1 MNGYEIP
8 ASNQSVIASQ
18 CVAVTAH
25 ARIEDLQSQ
34 LYTER
39 AEIAELKEH
48 ISDLES
54 VEKTCEE
61 LRAEITELKE
71 HISDL
76 ENVVE
81 THEDLSERLEAA
93 ESLTGRAEIVH
104 ETMRTL
110 DITYRDEHGPWR
122 TISTVHRLRIAEAVR
137 RSL

>member
-39 AEIAELKEH
+39 AEIAELL
-48 ISDLES
+48 SQL
-54 VEKTCEE
+54 KTE
-61 LRAEITELKE
+61 RAEIAELKE

-76 ENVVE
+76 ESELE
-81 THEDLSERLEAA
+81 THEDLRERLEAA